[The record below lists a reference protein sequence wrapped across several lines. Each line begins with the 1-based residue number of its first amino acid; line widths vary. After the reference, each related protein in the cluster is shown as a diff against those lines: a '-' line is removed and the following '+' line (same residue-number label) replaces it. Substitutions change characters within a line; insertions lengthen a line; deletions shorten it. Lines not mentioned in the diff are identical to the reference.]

1 MANVRILTGNED
13 LTLTVPVGQRLSDLL
28 QECGHSP
35 DMPCG
40 GKGLCRKCRVLA
52 RGELSQP
59 TAEERQA
66 LSPQELSQGIRLA
79 CCTQVLGDVEVR
91 PGASRAVSQICTD
104 GATRAFAPEPA
115 FSTLGAAVDLGTTTL
130 AAQLYAPSGNLLATA
145 AAPNPQRSFG
155 ADVISR
161 VGRAMAGDGPILA
174 GCIRQAIRGLLR
186 RMCEA
191 AGRSCE
197 EIDGLVL
204 TGNTAMLH
212 LLTGEDPS
220 PLAAA
225 PFAAKELFGH
235 SLAARDL
242 DLPCAS
248 EAEVYLPRCISAFV
262 GADITTALLSSGICQ
277 SSDTALLADIGTNGE
292 IALWHQG
299 ALLCCSTA
307 AGPAFEGASLSCGMQ
322 GAAGA
327 IDHAWVQDGALV
339 LHTIGDAPAAGICG
353 SGVADVL
360 AGLLQLGQ
368 LDSTGLLQQGSAYP
382 LTAQVSFTQKD
393 VRQVQLAKGAIRAGM
408 ETLLSHAGLKPEEV
422 STLAIAGGF
431 GSYLSLDS
439 AAAIG
444 LIPPVLAPQ
453 ALALGNAALSGAA
466 MVLCRRS
473 FREECLG
480 LARGAQTL
488 ELATDPVFQELYL
501 QYMHF

>member
-174 GCIRQAIRGLLR
+174 GCIRQAIREEL
-186 RMCEA
+186 
-191 AGRSCE
+191 AGVSISGSGESVSKKE
-197 EIDGLVL
+197 EIPSQ
-204 TGNTAMLH
+204 ML
-212 LLTGEDPS
+212 D
-220 PLAAA
+220 
-225 PFAAKELFGH
+225 F
-235 SLAARDL
+235 
-242 DLPCAS
+242 
-248 EAEVYLPRCISAFV
+248 
-262 GADITTALLSSGICQ
+262 
-277 SSDTALLADIGTNGE
+277 
-292 IALWHQG
+292 
-299 ALLCCSTA
+299 
-307 AGPAFEGASLSCGMQ
+307 
-322 GAAGA
+322 
-327 IDHAWVQDGALV
+327 
-339 LHTIGDAPAAGICG
+339 
-353 SGVADVL
+353 
-360 AGLLQLGQ
+360 
-368 LDSTGLLQQGSAYP
+368 
-382 LTAQVSFTQKD
+382 
-393 VRQVQLAKGAIRAGM
+393 
-408 ETLLSHAGLKPEEV
+408 
-422 STLAIAGGF
+422 
-431 GSYLSLDS
+431 
-439 AAAIG
+439 
-444 LIPPVLAPQ
+444 
-453 ALALGNAALSGAA
+453 LSG
-466 MVLCRRS
+466 
-473 FREECLG
+473 
-480 LARGAQTL
+480 L
-488 ELATDPVFQELYL
+488 EDAF
-501 QYMHF
+501 